1 MSRLYES
8 EAEIEQVVRGFER
21 CVTAAAD
28 FHHREHLTV
37 AVWYLQTL
45 SREQALDAMR
55 SGLQRFL
62 EHHGVDPKKYSEEVT
77 VFWVDAVAS
86 RLEGM
91 GSDAR
96 LVEKCNEVIGAFVST
111 EVRVAEVSSTVRT
124 PATRVE
130 DEASPA
136 TF

>member
-1 MSRLYES
+1 MYDS
-8 EAEIEQVVRGFER
+8 EQEIERLVRDFES
-21 CVTAAAD
+21 CVIAKTD

-45 SREQALDAMR
+45 SRGEAVDRMR
-55 SGLQRFL
+55 AGLLRFI

-91 GSDAR
+91 GSETQ
-96 LVEKCNEVIGAFVST
+96 LLEKVNQIILSF
-111 EVRVAEVSSTVRT
+111 SSTAHT
-124 PATRVE
+124 PAARVE
-130 DEASPA
+130 DEASLA
-136 TF
+136 KS